1 MERQTQPGA
10 DPRRTGE
17 FADLLAANT
26 EYAADFQYGGYDG
39 IALAGVGIVTCMDS
53 RIPPLAMVGLSPGD
67 AKVLR
72 SPGGRVTE
80 LTMTGLVLGV
90 QLLGVRRILI
100 VPHTRCAV
108 AGVTEDD
115 LRQRIAMAAGQPAD
129 YLVSLDVIPDQA
141 EALRKDVAAVREHPL
156 IGEEIAVG
164 GFLYDVD
171 TGHLIVQP

>member
-1 MERQTQPGA
+1 MHHQTQPAVG
-10 DPRRTGE
+10 PRTVE

-26 EYAADFQYGGYDG
+26 EFAASFAYGGYDG
-39 IALAGVGIVTCMDS
+39 IARAGIGIVTCMDS
-53 RIPPLAMVGLSPGD
+53 RIAPLAMVGLKPGD

-80 LTMTGLVLGV
+80 PAMTGLVLAV

-108 AGVTEDD
+108 AGITEDQ
-115 LRQRIAMAAGQPAD
+115 LRQRIDRAAGWPTAD
-129 YLVSLDVIPDQA
+129 LLRLDAIPDQTD
-141 EALRKDVAAVREHPL
+141 ALRSDVRAVRENPL
-156 IGEEIAVG
+156 IGKKAAVA

-171 TGHLIVQP
+171 TGRLRLQS